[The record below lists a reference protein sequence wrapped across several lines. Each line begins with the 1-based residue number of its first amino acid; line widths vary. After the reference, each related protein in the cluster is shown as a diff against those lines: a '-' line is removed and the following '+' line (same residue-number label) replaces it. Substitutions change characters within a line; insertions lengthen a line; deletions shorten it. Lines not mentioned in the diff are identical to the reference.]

1 MKNLCFT
8 TLLLT
13 GTMSAFASGIPE
25 KIDIYTVSS
34 MPVHVPAAQEARTRI
49 IYLDRVIA
57 IEARL
62 AEGLDRIP
70 ENSRESA
77 ATNRL
82 SPALQLELKTAWQA
96 LYRIRKEGITHLP
109 AIVFDDRAVWYGR
122 DLRRAVTRYRNQR
135 NAEGG
140 S

>member
-62 AEGLDRIP
+62 AEGLERVPD
-70 ENSRESA
+70 EGRETA

-82 SPALQLELKTAWQA
+82 SLALELELKKAWQA
-96 LYRIRKEGITHLP
+96 LYRIRQEGITHLP
-109 AIVFDDRAVWYGR
+109 AIVLDDRAVWYGS
-122 DLRRAVTRYRNQR
+122 DLRRAITRYRNQR
-135 NAEGG
+135 NAEVG

>member
-34 MPVHVPAAQEARTRI
+34 MPVHVPAAQKARTRI
-49 IYLDRVIA
+49 IYMDRVIA
-57 IEARL
+57 IENRL
-62 AEGLDRIP
+62 AEGLDSIP
-70 ENSRESA
+70 DESRETA
-77 ATNRL
+77 ATERL
-82 SPALQLELKTAWQA
+82 SPTLQRELMTSWQA
-96 LYRIRKEGITHLP
+96 LLRIRQYNITHLP
-109 AIVFDDRAVWYGR
+109 AIILDDRAVWYGS

-135 NAEGG
+135 NAEVG